1 MALEAYSPCPCGSGK
16 KFKWCCQPIHVEID
30 RALRQD
36 EEGQHEAALRLMN
49 EVVEKH
55 PTNPE
60 AFGRLAQLLY
70 NNDRVEE
77 AEAALDKAFAINP
90 NYPFGYLLRGM
101 FRAQEGEIPGAL
113 LLFRKAAE
121 VYDPEARDILADVYA
136 RIGQYELQLNRPV
149 AARAALKISLRFRAQ
164 ENLRDY
170 FDELFKEGSNTPFPA
185 SARKEYSFKSP
196 SARSSPDRLASWE
209 RALTRAATGK
219 LVDVLLAFEQLTQ
232 EYPEDPSAWYNL
244 ALARAWVGDN
254 PRALQA
260 IEQYIQLQSD
270 EKHAAGAWA
279 LGEVLRLGQGMEE
292 QSDYLQYLVVY
303 PIRDPNRFFQALDE
317 WGRRER
323 LTGLMANEEQGV
335 LQGIVVEKGTALTP
349 ELQARLMPRFAAYL
363 TVAQGA
369 LRLAGVSEETVQRM
383 GQEIASL
390 AGGALQEPPYRGKTM
405 SRFSDVWAPML
416 VFPIGIT
423 DQQEAETRVREEVRK
438 YFEGTWVQQPRRS
451 LDGKTPAEAAAD
463 PILRKKLLGVIQF
476 IEECGNVGAK
486 QPYAFDDLRRNLGLI
501 EGGAPRVAEAVPA
514 AAPRDLSALSAEELT
529 SLNVEGLEAAELE
542 QAYQGA
548 QQRGTTDAARRL
560 AQALVS
566 LPADKAR
573 SDRYAWHGFLIQ
585 RLLADSDF
593 AGALSQ
599 VEEGQRFDCEHNE
612 GRRRND
618 YEMRRGQ
625 VLLKSGEA
633 DQARDVFQRLIER
646 APAELQYRVAA
657 TEAMLSARKGSHALQ
672 FAEQGL
678 TLARQ
683 RNDRDSEAHF
693 QELVGAARKLG
704 G

>member
-36 EEGQHEAALRLMN
+36 EEGQHDAALRLMQ

-77 AEAALDKAFAINP
+77 AEAALDKAFGINP
-90 NYPFGYLLRGM
+90 SYPFGFLLRGM

-136 RIGQYELQLNRPV
+136 RIGQYELQMNRPV

-170 FDELFKEGSNTPFPA
+170 FDELFKEGGNSPFPA

-232 EYPEDPSAWYNL
+232 EYPEDSSAWYNL
-244 ALARAWVGDN
+244 TLARAWLGDN
-254 PRALQA
+254 VRALQA
-260 IEQYIQLQSD
+260 LEQYVQLQTD

-279 LGEVLRLGQGMEE
+279 LGEVLRLGHGMEE
-292 QSDYLQYLVVY
+292 QTDYLQYMVVY
-303 PIRDPNRFFQALDE
+303 PIRDPNRFFQGLEE

-323 LTGLMANEEQGV
+323 LTGVTANEEQGV

-349 ELQARLMPRFAAYL
+349 EAQARLLPRFVAYL
-363 TVAQGA
+363 MVAQGA
-369 LRLAGVSEETVQRM
+369 LRLSGVNEEAVQRM
-383 GQEIASL
+383 GQEIAAL
-390 AGGALQEPPYRGKTM
+390 CAGALQDPPYRGKGM
-405 SRFSDVWAPML
+405 SRFSDVWAAAL
-416 VFPIGIT
+416 VFPIGAT
-423 DQQEAETRVREEVRK
+423 DQQEAESRVREEVKK
-438 YFEGTWVQQPRRS
+438 YFEDTWVGQPRRS
-451 LDGKTPAEAAAD
+451 LDGRTPEDAATD
-463 PILRKKLLGVIQF
+463 PLLRKKVLGVIQF
-476 IEECGNVGAK
+476 IEECGNVGTL
-486 QPYAFDDLRRNLGLI
+486 QPYSFDDLRRRLGLI
-501 EGGAPRVAEAVPA
+501 EGGAVPA
-514 AAPRDLSALSAEELT
+514 AAAAAPARDLAALSAEELAA
-529 SLNVEGLEAAELE
+529 LNPETLEPAELE
-542 QAYQGA
+542 QAYQNA
-548 QQRGTTDAARRL
+548 QQKGAIDVARRL
-560 AQALVS
+560 VQALVAA
-566 LPADKAR
+566 PADKAR
-573 SDRYAWHGFLIQ
+573 TDRYAWHGFLIQ
-585 RLLADSDF
+585 RFLADGDPT
-593 AGALSQ
+593 GALSQ
-599 VEEGQRFDCEHNE
+599 VEEGERFDCEHNE

-625 VLLKSGEA
+625 VLLKANEA
-633 DQARDVFQRLIER
+633 EQARDVFQRLIDR
-646 APAELQYRVAA
+646 APAELNYRVAA
-657 TEAMLSARKGSHALQ
+657 AEAMLSARQGGHALQ

-678 TLARQ
+678 AQARQ

-693 QELVGAARKLG
+693 QELVSAARKLG
-704 G
+704 A